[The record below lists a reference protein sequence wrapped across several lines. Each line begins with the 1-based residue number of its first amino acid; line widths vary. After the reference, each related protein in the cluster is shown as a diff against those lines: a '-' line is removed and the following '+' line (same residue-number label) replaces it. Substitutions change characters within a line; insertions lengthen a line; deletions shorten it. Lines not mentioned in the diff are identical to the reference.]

1 MLKFVKTAVI
11 TGLQNFEWTVL
22 GVEISLEAEISVT
35 ERFLPILSKN
45 RIKVFFEKSPIKK
58 GSERVKY
65 WS

>member
-22 GVEISLEAEISVT
+22 GVEISLEAEILVT

-45 RIKVFFEKSPIKK
+45 RI
-58 GSERVKY
+58 
-65 WS
+65 

>member
-45 RIKVFFEKSPIKK
+45 RIKVFSKNHQ
-58 GSERVKY
+58 
-65 WS
+65 